1 MTDQELNEQ
10 YWLLGVDDAMLTA
23 EALFKSKI
31 YHHALFYCQLA
42 IEKQL
47 KAIIVSRLKHS
58 APMIHDL
65 VDLAKTAKI
74 ELTKSQS
81 SELHAI
87 TDFNLATRYDS
98 GFYNFKQKA
107 NRKYALTWYKKTKE
121 ILQWLKKK

>member
-1 MTDQELNEQ
+1 MTDKELNEQ
-10 YWLLGVDDAMLTA
+10 YWLLGVDDAMVTA

-47 KAIIVSRLKHS
+47 KAIIVNRLKHP

-65 VDLAKTAKI
+65 VDLAKTATI
-74 ELTKSQS
+74 ELTRRLTSD
-81 SELHAI
+81 LHVI
-87 TDFNLATRYDS
+87 TDFNLAARYDS

-107 NRKYALTWYKKTKE
+107 NRKYALVWYKNTQE
-121 ILQWLKKK
+121 ILQWLKKI